1 MLVKFGSLCSDSL
14 EESSLF
20 LQWTVRLWKWWLAC
34 RKGIGKYD
42 RKGFDTFGLLIA
54 WSLWRERNSHMFSA
68 LAVQPQALV
77 EQIRGSRRLWLAAG
91 FSGLARFL

>member
-20 LQWTVRLWKWWLAC
+20 LHWTVRLWKWWLAC

-54 WSLWRERNSHMFSA
+54 WSLLVSLAWRVFFESA
-68 LAVQPQALV
+68 VLV
-77 EQIRGSRRLWLAAG
+77 CFLLRLSTG
-91 FSGLARFL
+91 FG

>member
-54 WSLWRERNSHMFSA
+54 WSLLVSLAWRVFFSPLCWFAFCLGSA
-68 LAVQPQALV
+68 L
-77 EQIRGSRRLWLAAG
+77 
-91 FSGLARFL
+91 GLAKAL